1 MSFHSAFFLGSSSG
15 IGASTALLFA
25 KEGAFVTITGRKQ
38 DRLKA
43 THDSIVAAGVPEDRI
58 HSFLG
63 DIREEEVQKQLIN
76 GTVAKFGRL
85 DILVGKFR
93 IVLLASLQRI
103 SSCFLVKVNNAGGT
117 VGKPGFDASDE
128 DFVYNIEFSLMY
140 MLFSVM
146 QLVRLARPHLIAS
159 KGEIVNIS
167 SVAGKDF
174 AFPTH
179 PYYAIAKAGL
189 DQLTRALAIDLID
202 HGVRVNG
209 VSPGIVETKFMEN
222 CGLSEEHS
230 KKVYKFYSSQKI
242 AVPRGSNGTPE
253 EIASVI
259 AFLCDRQVSS
269 YIVGQMIVVDGGTSL
284 VMGAGTFDFEKIIS
298 S

>member
-1 MSFHSAFFLGSSSG
+1 MWLRCDCSERESFVRKPALMSRFQGKVAIVTGSSSG

-25 KEGAFVTITGRKQ
+25 TEGASVTITGRKQ

-58 HSFLG
+58 HSILG

-76 GTVAKFGRL
+76 DTVAKFGHL
-85 DILVGKFR
+85 DIL
-93 IVLLASLQRI
+93 
-103 SSCFLVKVNNAGGT
+103 VNNAGGT
-117 VGKPGFDASDE
+117 LVKAGFEPPDE
-128 DFVYNIEFSLMY
+128 DFVYNIEVNLK
-140 MLFSVM
+140 SVM

-174 AFPTH
+174 A
-179 PYYAIAKAGL
+179 
-189 DQLTRALAIDLID
+189 
-202 HGVRVNG
+202 
-209 VSPGIVETKFMEN
+209 
-222 CGLSEEHS
+222 
-230 KKVYKFYSSQKI
+230 VYKFYSSHKA

-269 YIVGQMIVVDGGTSL
+269 YIVGQMIVVDGGSSL
-284 VMGAGTFDFEKIIS
+284 VIGISSVDWEKIIS

>member
-1 MSFHSAFFLGSSSG
+1 MPRFQGKVAIVTGSSSG

-25 KEGAFVTITGRKQ
+25 KEGASVTITGRKQ

-85 DILVGKFR
+85 DILV
-93 IVLLASLQRI
+93 
-103 SSCFLVKVNNAGGT
+103 NNAGGT

-128 DFVYNIEFSLMY
+128 DFVYNIEVNLK
-140 MLFSVM
+140 SVM